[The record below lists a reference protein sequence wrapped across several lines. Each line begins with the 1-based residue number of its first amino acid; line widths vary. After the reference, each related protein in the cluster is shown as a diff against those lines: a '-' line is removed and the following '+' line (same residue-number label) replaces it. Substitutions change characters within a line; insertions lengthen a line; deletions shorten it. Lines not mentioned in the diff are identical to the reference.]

1 MRITTMMLNTSL
13 EKAGM
18 PAQKSL
24 LDYINQ
30 DSSKNTLLDAL
41 NGTSSV
47 ESALKSRE
55 YEKLEDTADI
65 LAEKTSVLTA
75 EEDTIFDKIRDGEDA
90 EILYADV
97 EEFVESYNST
107 IDMLKTSDDSMNK
120 YYYQMLVSTASE
132 NKEALSEIG
141 ISISSAGKL
150 TVDKDKLKAAGVDA
164 IERILG
170 NESEFMEKTAFL
182 AEKVSDNAQA
192 NLKSVSTCY
201 NAKGYSYTNKASK
214 YDARG

>member
-201 NAKGYSYTNKASK
+201 NAKGYSYTNKTSK

>member
-18 PAQKSL
+18 PAQKTL

-30 DSSKNTLLDAL
+30 DSQNTLLDAL
-41 NGTSSV
+41 NGTSRV
-47 ESALKSRE
+47 EGALKSRE
-55 YEKLEDTADI
+55 YEKLEDAAD
-65 LAEKTSVLTA
+65 LLTEKSGILTA
-75 EEDTIFDKIRDGEDA
+75 KEDTIFDKIRSGEEA
-90 EILYADV
+90 GILYTYV
-97 EEFVESYNST
+97 EEFAESYNST
-107 IDMLKTSDDSMNK
+107 MDMLKTSDDSMNK

-170 NESEFMEKTAFL
+170 NESDFMEKTAFL
-182 AEKVSDNAQA
+182 AEKVSDNAQT
-192 NLKSVSTCY
+192 NLESVSTCY
-201 NAKGYSYTNKASK
+201 NARGYSYTSATSK
-214 YDARG
+214 YDVRG

>member
-18 PAQKSL
+18 PAQKTL

-30 DSSKNTLLDAL
+30 DNSGDTLLDAL

-55 YEKLEDTADI
+55 YEKLEDAAD
-65 LAEKTSVLTA
+65 LLTEKSGVFTVK
-75 EEDTIFDKIRDGEDA
+75 EDTIFDKVRNGEDA
-90 EILYADV
+90 GILYTYV
-97 EEFVESYNST
+97 EEFAESYNST
-107 IDMLKTSDDSMNK
+107 MDMLKTSDDSMNK
-120 YYYQMLVSTASE
+120 YYYQMFVSTASE

-150 TVDKDKLKAAGVDA
+150 TVDKDKLKAVGVDA

-170 NESEFMEKTAFL
+170 NESDFMEKTAFL

-192 NLKSVSTCY
+192 NLESVSTQY
-201 NAKGYSYTNKASK
+201 NARGYSYTSASSK
-214 YDARG
+214 YDVRG